1 MQFASAPWH
10 SVDNMRVTIDEL
22 AKATMQDKELPVK
35 VEAALAL
42 QMMLSDQPK
51 GERVWLAHVFTR
63 ARILCSRGHFARA
76 HSSARHR
83 YTRADFA
90 H

>member
-10 SVDNMRVTIDEL
+10 SIDNMRVTIDEL
-22 AKATMQDKELPVK
+22 AKATMEDKELPVK

-42 QMMLSDQPK
+42 QMILAEQPK
-51 GERVWLAHVFTR
+51 GERVGSYTFTR
-63 ARILCSRGHFARA
+63 ARVLCSRRYFARA
-76 HSSARHR
+76 HSPACYR